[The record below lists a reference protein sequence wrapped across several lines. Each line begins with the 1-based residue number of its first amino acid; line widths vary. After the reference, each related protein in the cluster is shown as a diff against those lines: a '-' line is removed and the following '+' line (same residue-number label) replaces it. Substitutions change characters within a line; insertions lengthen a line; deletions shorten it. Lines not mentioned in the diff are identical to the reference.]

1 MMSSAIVVRNL
12 TSEPISIKRVE
23 QFEDPNTLQSNSSG
37 HILGT
42 KNTTTAAPSSPKLGE
57 HAQSFHHQELDITL
71 ASFEPYT
78 LHTNSKEPASDEASI
93 AKTSLRLTIQSPSGA
108 LHRIAVHPSYTQKSS
123 SLCTPLSPG
132 PETTYTSLFHP
143 TRPTPHLTIHTHH
156 LASYY
161 ATWMSKLPD
170 HLPLSHLSIPG
181 THNSHTYYRALP
193 SVRCQT
199 VDISTQLANGIRF
212 LDLRLQPL
220 HATDPTKKDFI
231 LVHGSF
237 PISLTGPKY
246 FAPILQVVY
255 DFLDS
260 NPGETVLLS
269 LKREGIGAATDAH
282 LSSLLSEHYIKPNRA
297 KWYTG
302 SAIPCLG
309 DVRGKIVLVRRFKTS
324 THEFGDRD
332 EVGMGMGMGLDATQW
347 PHNATHALIP
357 SSSSAA
363 TFCLQDYCDVFVPA
377 SIPAKIQYATD
388 HLDRAA
394 SISHGVDPGPIYLN
408 FLSASNFW
416 RKACWPE
423 NIARIVNRG
432 IEEWMCVGHG
442 LDNALVEEK
451 MTGDADDD
459 NGRVRRRGEGD
470 GGTGVVVMDFVGEGG
485 DWELVRLVVGMNMGI
500 LNQIQN
506 EQ

>member
-37 HILGT
+37 YFLGA
-42 KNTTTAAPSSPKLGE
+42 KNTTSAAPSAPKLGE
-57 HAQSFHHQELDITL
+57 HSQSFQHQELDITL
-71 ASFEPYT
+71 APFESYT
-78 LHTNSKEPASDEASI
+78 LHTNSKESASDEASI
-93 AKTSLRLTIQSPSGA
+93 AKTSLRLTIQSPSRA

-123 SLCTPLSPG
+123 TLCTPLLPDSSP
-132 PETTYTSLFHP
+132 TYTSLFHP
-143 TRPTPHLTIHTHH
+143 TRPKPHLTIHTHH
-156 LASYY
+156 SASYY

-170 HLPLSHLSIPG
+170 HLPLSHVSIPG

-212 LDLRLQPL
+212 LDIRLQPL
-220 HATDPTKKDFI
+220 HATDLTKKDFV

-246 FAPILQVVY
+246 FSPVLQVVY
-255 DFLDS
+255 DFLAS

-282 LSSLLSEHYIKPNRA
+282 LGDLLWEHYLSKDRA
-297 KWYTG
+297 KWYVGTG
-302 SAIPCLG
+302 VPCLG

-324 THEFGDRD
+324 VPDFEN
-332 EVGMGMGMGLDATQW
+332 EEGMGMGMGLDATQW

-357 SSSSAA
+357 SSPPGA

-377 SIPAKIQYATD
+377 SIPIKIQYATD
-388 HLDRAA
+388 HLGRAA
-394 SISHGVDPGPIYLN
+394 SISHGVDSSPIYLN

-451 MTGDADDD
+451 TPGNVIYYD
-459 NGRVRRRGEGD
+459 GRVRRRGEGG
-470 GGTGVVVMDFVGEGG
+470 GGTGVVVMDFVGDGG
-485 DWELVRLVVGMNMGI
+485 DWDLVWLVVGMNMGI
-500 LNQIQN
+500 LNRL
-506 EQ
+506 